1 MHRNKCV
8 KNCTVAR
15 VASHR
20 VARILEEAAELRQA
34 AEVLCAGQNK
44 ILAIQTS
51 IELEKH
57 AENLHLWRCET
68 CPELDASHT
77 AIHLSAL

>member
-8 KNCTVAR
+8 TNCAVAR

-20 VARILEEAAELRQA
+20 MARILEEAAELRQA
-34 AEVLCAGQNK
+34 AEVLCADQNK
-44 ILAIQTS
+44 ILAVQTS

-57 AENLHLWRCET
+57 AENLRLWRCET